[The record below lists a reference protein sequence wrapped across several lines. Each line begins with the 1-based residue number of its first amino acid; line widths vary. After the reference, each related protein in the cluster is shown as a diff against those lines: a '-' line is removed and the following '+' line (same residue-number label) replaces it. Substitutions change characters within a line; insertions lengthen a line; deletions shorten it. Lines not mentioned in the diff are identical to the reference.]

1 MTGCK
6 SLSSLTWARRAGVST
21 SIAVLLS
28 LAAAAPAAAQVSSAE
43 CNTSNLLANRQ
54 PSGRQDVHGDARLVT
69 DGKVAPEGAQWDA
82 PGTGMFLDT
91 PAGSLTYDLGVVRS
105 VSAFLLQ
112 ADANDTY
119 KIFGAIEDTPSS
131 YKLLTEVDS
140 VVNIGHGLRKRAVH
154 IEPTAVRY

>member
-6 SLSSLTWARRAGVST
+6 SRLPLTWARRAGVST
-21 SIAVLLS
+21 VIAALLS
-28 LAAAAPAAAQVSSAE
+28 VAGAAPAAAQMSSAE
-43 CNTSNLLANRQ
+43 CNSENLLANRL

-69 DGKVAPEGAQWDA
+69 DGKAAPEGAQWDA

-91 PAGSLTYDLGVVRS
+91 PAGSLTYDLGIVRS
-105 VSAFLLQ
+105 VSTFLLQ

-119 KIFGAIEDTPSS
+119 KIFGAIEDKPSA

-140 VVNIGHGLRKRAVH
+140 VVN
-154 IEPTAVRY
+154 